1 MCVDRYRY
9 RDGHRYLDTD
19 MDIDMQIDMDTDR
32 DTVRH
37 LDIGYTYIY
46 I

>member
-1 MCVDRYRY
+1 
-9 RDGHRYLDTD
+9 
-19 MDIDMQIDMDTDR
+19 MDIDIQIDMDTDR

-46 I
+46 KRVIDI